1 MTVKVLSTKLETSLI
16 VKTAKIQFGSF
27 PLIEYKDTAAALVC
41 DFERGGEVPMI
52 QTHPDKTSIKMPA
65 FQSAATRPSGSSI
78 EIASKHNFRTI
89 YMYHPDPYRTS
100 RKIKSVQIVNAY
112 YVGYG
117 KESKIKKHA
126 AQKKKMQQ
134 KPMTKSIKRNAR
146 RTQQRAFR
154 RANSSQP
161 QTINQLFLMVTTSNS
176 FEVLH
181 GIKIDVKTQSSNNK
195 KPVLEQLGAPKRSI
209 HERLG
214 SSTQSRGMSVH
225 QRLGSKKPSVSQRL
239 GL

>member
-1 MTVKVLSTKLETSLI
+1 MAVKVLSTKLETSLI

-78 EIASKHNFRTI
+78 EIASKDNFRTI

-112 YVGYG
+112 YVGIWEG
-117 KESKIKKHA
+117 QDKKHA
-126 AQKKKMQQ
+126 VQKKKIQQ
-134 KPMTKSIKRNAR
+134 KPMTKSMKRNAR

-154 RANSSQP
+154 RANSPQP

-195 KPVLEQLGAPKRSI
+195 KPILEQLGAPKRSI

-225 QRLGSKKPSVSQRL
+225 
-239 GL
+239 